1 MGERKV
7 LNRYFPPD
15 FDPLLVPK
23 RKYDPYKQ
31 VEVRMMIPF
40 SLQCIK
46 CGEYMYRGK
55 KFNSRKEDVIGDDYL
70 GIKKYR
76 FYIKCCVCNNEI
88 AFKTDPKN
96 QDYVCESGARAAS
109 LFFFFATCAAMAFVE
124 RARARLCAAAWR
136 CGAAMAC
143 RWGYKYDAPPPRDF
157 GTAHTPSTRHRNAGA
172 TRNFESW
179 RQQDE
184 AEEKFEGERKEAAE
198 ANAMSALESKT
209 LDSKIEMDILDA
221 LDEIKAY
228 NERHE
233 RVDRAELGSAQKPA
247 DEMSAK
253 ERDEMAA
260 FKRAQAARAVDAK
273 PPPLQGSSSDEAVPA
288 PPPTLAAPDPA
299 RPPSQM
305 PVVLKRRLADAPP
318 PVEKKPKLGGL
329 VAYSSS
335 SSSEG
340 EGAS

>member
-96 QDYVCESGARAAS
+96 QDYVCESGAWAAS
-109 LFFFFATCAAMAFVE
+109 LVFLLPLLRDLRGGGVR
-124 RARARLCAAAWR
+124 RARPRPASARLRGVASRRWR
-136 CGAAMAC
+136 AGGVQA
-143 RWGYKYDAPPPRDF
+143 RRRLRRESSGRPP
-157 GTAHTPSTRHRNAGA
+157 TRHR
-172 TRNFESW
+172 
-179 RQQDE
+179 
-184 AEEKFEGERKEAAE
+184 
-198 ANAMSALESKT
+198 
-209 LDSKIEMDILDA
+209 
-221 LDEIKAY
+221 
-228 NERHE
+228 
-233 RVDRAELGSAQKPA
+233 
-247 DEMSAK
+247 
-253 ERDEMAA
+253 RD
-260 FKRAQAARAVDAK
+260 
-273 PPPLQGSSSDEAVPA
+273 
-288 PPPTLAAPDPA
+288 PPPTQAPRATSSPGA
-299 RPPSQM
+299 SRTRPRRSSRASGRRPP
-305 PVVLKRRLADAPP
+305 RRTR
-318 PVEKKPKLGGL
+318 
-329 VAYSSS
+329 
-335 SSSEG
+335 
-340 EGAS
+340 

>member
-96 QDYVCESGARAAS
+96 QDYVCESGAWAAS
-109 LFFFFATCAAMAFVE
+109 FVFFLVPSRLARRWRARAAFVE
-124 RARARLCAAAWR
+124 RGRGPPLLRGGWALRR
-136 CGAAMAC
+136 GDGVPV
-143 RWGYKYDAPPPRDF
+143 GYKHDAPPPREV
-157 GTAHTPSTRHRNAGA
+157 GTAPTRHR
-172 TRNFESW
+172 
-179 RQQDE
+179 
-184 AEEKFEGERKEAAE
+184 
-198 ANAMSALESKT
+198 
-209 LDSKIEMDILDA
+209 
-221 LDEIKAY
+221 
-228 NERHE
+228 
-233 RVDRAELGSAQKPA
+233 
-247 DEMSAK
+247 
-253 ERDEMAA
+253 RD
-260 FKRAQAARAVDAK
+260 
-273 PPPLQGSSSDEAVPA
+273 PPPKTQAPRATSSP
-288 PPPTLAAPDPA
+288 
-299 RPPSQM
+299 
-305 PVVLKRRLADAPP
+305 
-318 PVEKKPKLGGL
+318 
-329 VAYSSS
+329 
-335 SSSEG
+335 
-340 EGAS
+340 GASRTRPRRSSRASGKKRPRRTR

>member
-1 MGERKV
+1 MRAVCVRRPFLRDLRG
-7 LNRYFPPD
+7 D
-15 FDPLLVPK
+15 GVP
-23 RKYDPYKQ
+23 
-31 VEVRMMIPF
+31 VR
-40 SLQCIK
+40 
-46 CGEYMYRGK
+46 
-55 KFNSRKEDVIGDDYL
+55 
-70 GIKKYR
+70 
-76 FYIKCCVCNNEI
+76 CV
-88 AFKTDPKN
+88 
-96 QDYVCESGARAAS
+96 R
-109 LFFFFATCAAMAFVE
+109 
-124 RARARLCAAAWR
+124 RARPAALARRRR

-143 RWGYKYDAPPPRDF
+143 RWGTSATPAATARERVRD
-157 GTAHTPSTRHRNAGA
+157 GPHAIDTTRYAGA

-233 RVDRAELGSAQKPA
+233 RVDRAELGSAQKPN

-273 PPPLQGSSSDEAVPA
+273 PPPLQGSSSDEAAPA
-288 PPPTLAAPDPA
+288 PPPALAAPEPA

>member
-96 QDYVCESGARAAS
+96 QDYVCESGAWAAS
-109 LFFFFATCAAMAFVE
+109 FVFFASFALVAFFPSVAPSTLRRRVRLG
-124 RARARLCAAAWR
+124 RARV
-136 CGAAMAC
+136 
-143 RWGYKYDAPPPRDF
+143 
-157 GTAHTPSTRHRNAGA
+157 AGA
-172 TRNFESW
+172 SRSVK
-179 RQQDE
+179 DE
-184 AEEKFEGERKEAAE
+184 
-198 ANAMSALESKT
+198 
-209 LDSKIEMDILDA
+209 DA
-221 LDEIKAY
+221 RDGRRRVCGLS
-228 NERHE
+228 RHP
-233 RVDRAELGSAQKPA
+233 RV
-247 DEMSAK
+247 
-253 ERDEMAA
+253 
-260 FKRAQAARAVDAK
+260 V
-273 PPPLQGSSSDEAVPA
+273 
-288 PPPTLAAPDPA
+288 
-299 RPPSQM
+299 
-305 PVVLKRRLADAPP
+305 
-318 PVEKKPKLGGL
+318 
-329 VAYSSS
+329 
-335 SSSEG
+335 
-340 EGAS
+340 

>member
-96 QDYVCESGARAAS
+96 QDYVCESGAWAAS
-109 LFFFFATCAAMAFVE
+109 FDHHVASMRESAIDGPSRRGPRPGRRR
-124 RARARLCAAAWR
+124 RARRR
-136 CGAAMAC
+136 RG
-143 RWGYKYDAPPPRDF
+143 PPR
-157 GTAHTPSTRHRNAGA
+157 GVHP
-172 TRNFESW
+172 
-179 RQQDE
+179 
-184 AEEKFEGERKEAAE
+184 RKEAGP
-198 ANAMSALESKT
+198 
-209 LDSKIEMDILDA
+209 
-221 LDEIKAY
+221 
-228 NERHE
+228 
-233 RVDRAELGSAQKPA
+233 RVRARRGSAG
-247 DEMSAK
+247 D
-253 ERDEMAA
+253 
-260 FKRAQAARAVDAK
+260 
-273 PPPLQGSSSDEAVPA
+273 
-288 PPPTLAAPDPA
+288 
-299 RPPSQM
+299 
-305 PVVLKRRLADAPP
+305 
-318 PVEKKPKLGGL
+318 L
-329 VAYSSS
+329 VY
-335 SSSEG
+335 
-340 EGAS
+340 

>member
-96 QDYVCESGARAAS
+96 QDYVCESGAWAAS
-109 LFFFFATCAAMAFVE
+109 LVFLLPLLRDLRGYHGRQPRKRVPTEFLPRPLRVLGLVE
-124 RARARLCAAAWR
+124 R
-136 CGAAMAC
+136 
-143 RWGYKYDAPPPRDF
+143 P
-157 GTAHTPSTRHRNAGA
+157 
-172 TRNFESW
+172 
-179 RQQDE
+179 Q
-184 AEEKFEGERKEAAE
+184 
-198 ANAMSALESKT
+198 
-209 LDSKIEMDILDA
+209 
-221 LDEIKAY
+221 
-228 NERHE
+228 
-233 RVDRAELGSAQKPA
+233 
-247 DEMSAK
+247 
-253 ERDEMAA
+253 
-260 FKRAQAARAVDAK
+260 AK
-273 PPPLQGSSSDEAVPA
+273 P
-288 PPPTLAAPDPA
+288 
-299 RPPSQM
+299 R
-305 PVVLKRRLADAPP
+305 
-318 PVEKKPKLGGL
+318 
-329 VAYSSS
+329 
-335 SSSEG
+335 
-340 EGAS
+340 

>member
-96 QDYVCESGARAAS
+96 QDYVCESGAWSAS
-109 LFFFFATCAAMAFVE
+109 FVFFLVPRVLFF
-124 RARARLCAAAWR
+124 WR
-136 CGAAMAC
+136 CAR
-143 RWGYKYDAPPPRDF
+143 RWR
-157 GTAHTPSTRHRNAGA
+157 AG
-172 TRNFESW
+172 
-179 RQQDE
+179 
-184 AEEKFEGERKEAAE
+184 G
-198 ANAMSALESKT
+198 
-209 LDSKIEMDILDA
+209 
-221 LDEIKAY
+221 
-228 NERHE
+228 
-233 RVDRAELGSAQKPA
+233 GSARGRSRRGTQKN
-247 DEMSAK
+247 K
-253 ERDEMAA
+253 
-260 FKRAQAARAVDAK
+260 KGT
-273 PPPLQGSSSDEAVPA
+273 PPKHRSRTHSPGSSG
-288 PPPTLAAPDPA
+288 
-299 RPPSQM
+299 PS
-305 PVVLKRRLADAPP
+305 
-318 PVEKKPKLGGL
+318 
-329 VAYSSS
+329 
-335 SSSEG
+335 
-340 EGAS
+340 

>member
-96 QDYVCESGARAAS
+96 QDYVCESGLFSASFVFLLPLAS
-109 LFFFFATCAAMAFVE
+109 LSS
-124 RARARLCAAAWR
+124 RLARR
-136 CGAAMAC
+136 CGAAMVLRRGDGLAAR
-143 RWGYKYDAPPPRDF
+143 RWR
-157 GTAHTPSTRHRNAGA
+157 AGA
-172 TRNFESW
+172 CGT
-179 RQQDE
+179 
-184 AEEKFEGERKEAAE
+184 
-198 ANAMSALESKT
+198 
-209 LDSKIEMDILDA
+209 
-221 LDEIKAY
+221 
-228 NERHE
+228 
-233 RVDRAELGSAQKPA
+233 
-247 DEMSAK
+247 
-253 ERDEMAA
+253 
-260 FKRAQAARAVDAK
+260 KR
-273 PPPLQGSSSDEAVPA
+273 
-288 PPPTLAAPDPA
+288 
-299 RPPSQM
+299 
-305 PVVLKRRLADAPP
+305 
-318 PVEKKPKLGGL
+318 
-329 VAYSSS
+329 Y
-335 SSSEG
+335 
-340 EGAS
+340 

>member
-96 QDYVCESGARAAS
+96 QDYVCESGLRSAS
-109 LFFFFATCAAMAFVE
+109 F
-124 RARARLCAAAWR
+124 LCPF
-136 CGAAMAC
+136 
-143 RWGYKYDAPPPRDF
+143 DA
-157 GTAHTPSTRHRNAGA
+157 
-172 TRNFESW
+172 
-179 RQQDE
+179 
-184 AEEKFEGERKEAAE
+184 
-198 ANAMSALESKT
+198 
-209 LDSKIEMDILDA
+209 
-221 LDEIKAY
+221 
-228 NERHE
+228 
-233 RVDRAELGSAQKPA
+233 
-247 DEMSAK
+247 
-253 ERDEMAA
+253 
-260 FKRAQAARAVDAK
+260 
-273 PPPLQGSSSDEAVPA
+273 
-288 PPPTLAAPDPA
+288 
-299 RPPSQM
+299 
-305 PVVLKRRLADAPP
+305 
-318 PVEKKPKLGGL
+318 
-329 VAYSSS
+329 
-335 SSSEG
+335 
-340 EGAS
+340 

>member
-96 QDYVCESGARAAS
+96 QDYVCESGSFGGVPFLLPLPWWLHPQRRAVDASPACRATAGSSSATPRRAA
-109 LFFFFATCAAMAFVE
+109 APRRGVPAMRACLR
-124 RARARLCAAAWR
+124 RARVEGVALAASATRARR
-136 CGAAMAC
+136 PSRGA
-143 RWGYKYDAPPPRDF
+143 RRPGYALTPRHAIDAIRERRLPLVARRALAP
-157 GTAHTPSTRHRNAGA
+157 TSTPSTRPATQAPRATSSPGA
-172 TRNFESW
+172 SRTRPRRSS
-179 RQQDE
+179 R
-184 AEEKFEGERKEAAE
+184 A
-198 ANAMSALESKT
+198 SA
-209 LDSKIEMDILDA
+209 
-221 LDEIKAY
+221 
-228 NERHE
+228 R
-233 RVDRAELGSAQKPA
+233 
-247 DEMSAK
+247 
-253 ERDEMAA
+253 
-260 FKRAQAARAVDAK
+260 
-273 PPPLQGSSSDEAVPA
+273 
-288 PPPTLAAPDPA
+288 
-299 RPPSQM
+299 RPP
-305 PVVLKRRLADAPP
+305 RRTR
-318 PVEKKPKLGGL
+318 
-329 VAYSSS
+329 
-335 SSSEG
+335 
-340 EGAS
+340 

>member
-96 QDYVCESGARAAS
+96 QDYVCESGA
-109 LFFFFATCAAMAFVE
+109 
-124 RARARLCAAAWR
+124 
-136 CGAAMAC
+136 
-143 RWGYKYDAPPPRDF
+143 
-157 GTAHTPSTRHRNAGA
+157 

-247 DEMSAK
+247 DAMSAK

-273 PPPLQGSSSDEAVPA
+273 PPPLQGSSSDEAVSA
-288 PPPTLAAPDPA
+288 PPPTLAAPEPA
-299 RPPSQM
+299 RPPSPPA

-318 PVEKKPKLGGL
+318 PVEKKPKVGGL

-335 SSSEG
+335 SSSSEG

>member
-96 QDYVCESGARAAS
+96 QDYVCESGAWAAS
-109 LFFFFATCAAMAFVE
+109 LFAY
-124 RARARLCAAAWR
+124 RARFPRQHAI
-136 CGAAMAC
+136 
-143 RWGYKYDAPPPRDF
+143 DAYQTQAPR
-157 GTAHTPSTRHRNAGA
+157 A
-172 TRNFESW
+172 T
-179 RQQDE
+179 
-184 AEEKFEGERKEAAE
+184 
-198 ANAMSALESKT
+198 
-209 LDSKIEMDILDA
+209 
-221 LDEIKAY
+221 
-228 NERHE
+228 
-233 RVDRAELGSAQKPA
+233 
-247 DEMSAK
+247 
-253 ERDEMAA
+253 
-260 FKRAQAARAVDAK
+260 
-273 PPPLQGSSSDEAVPA
+273 SSP
-288 PPPTLAAPDPA
+288 
-299 RPPSQM
+299 
-305 PVVLKRRLADAPP
+305 
-318 PVEKKPKLGGL
+318 
-329 VAYSSS
+329 
-335 SSSEG
+335 
-340 EGAS
+340 GASRTRPRRSSRASARRRPRRTR

>member
-1 MGERKV
+1 
-7 LNRYFPPD
+7 
-15 FDPLLVPK
+15 
-23 RKYDPYKQ
+23 
-31 VEVRMMIPF
+31 
-40 SLQCIK
+40 
-46 CGEYMYRGK
+46 MYRGK

-96 QDYVCESGARAAS
+96 QDYVCES
-109 LFFFFATCAAMAFVE
+109 
-124 RARARLCAAAWR
+124 
-136 CGAAMAC
+136 
-143 RWGYKYDAPPPRDF
+143 
-157 GTAHTPSTRHRNAGA
+157 GA

-233 RVDRAELGSAQKPA
+233 RVDRAGLGRPEAEKNALTAAEQAEL
-247 DEMSAK
+247 
-253 ERDEMAA
+253 AA
-260 FKRAQAARAVDAK
+260 FQRAQAARAVDAK
-273 PPPLQGSSSDEAVPA
+273 PP
-288 PPPTLAAPDPA
+288 
-299 RPPSQM
+299 
-305 PVVLKRRLADAPP
+305 
-318 PVEKKPKLGGL
+318 
-329 VAYSSS
+329 
-335 SSSEG
+335 
-340 EGAS
+340 

>member
-96 QDYVCESGARAAS
+96 QDYVCESGLFSAS
-109 LFFFFATCAAMAFVE
+109 WLFAYAM
-124 RARARLCAAAWR
+124 RLR
-136 CGAAMAC
+136 RESSG
-143 RWGYKYDAPPPRDF
+143 PP
-157 GTAHTPSTRHRNAGA
+157 TRHRRDTQRRRYAQLRVLAPAG
-172 TRNFESW
+172 RGRGEV
-179 RQQDE
+179 RGR
-184 AEEKFEGERKEAAE
+184 AEGGRRGERDVRARVE
-198 ANAMSALESKT
+198 
-209 LDSKIEMDILDA
+209 DA
-221 LDEIKAY
+221 
-228 NERHE
+228 
-233 RVDRAELGSAQKPA
+233 
-247 DEMSAK
+247 
-253 ERDEMAA
+253 
-260 FKRAQAARAVDAK
+260 
-273 PPPLQGSSSDEAVPA
+273 
-288 PPPTLAAPDPA
+288 
-299 RPPSQM
+299 
-305 PVVLKRRLADAPP
+305 
-318 PVEKKPKLGGL
+318 
-329 VAYSSS
+329 
-335 SSSEG
+335 
-340 EGAS
+340 

>member
-1 MGERKV
+1 
-7 LNRYFPPD
+7 
-15 FDPLLVPK
+15 
-23 RKYDPYKQ
+23 
-31 VEVRMMIPF
+31 
-40 SLQCIK
+40 
-46 CGEYMYRGK
+46 MYRGK

-96 QDYVCESGARAAS
+96 QDYVCES
-109 LFFFFATCAAMAFVE
+109 
-124 RARARLCAAAWR
+124 
-136 CGAAMAC
+136 
-143 RWGYKYDAPPPRDF
+143 
-157 GTAHTPSTRHRNAGA
+157 GA

-273 PPPLQGSSSDEAVPA
+273 PPPLQGSSSDEAVPPS
-288 PPPTLAAPDPA
+288 PPA
-299 RPPSQM
+299 
-305 PVVLKRRLADAPP
+305 PVVLKRRLADAPPPVEKKPKLADAPP

-335 SSSEG
+335 SSS
-340 EGAS
+340 

>member
-1 MGERKV
+1 MLRLQQRDRVQDGPEEPGLRLRERC
-7 LNRYFPPD
+7 LGG
-15 FDPLLVPK
+15 VP
-23 RKYDPYKQ
+23 
-31 VEVRMMIPF
+31 F
-40 SLQCIK
+40 CFLA
-46 CGEYMYRGK
+46 
-55 KFNSRKEDVIGDDYL
+55 SRAETV
-70 GIKKYR
+70 
-76 FYIKCCVCNNEI
+76 
-88 AFKTDPKN
+88 
-96 QDYVCESGARAAS
+96 
-109 LFFFFATCAAMAFVE
+109 
-124 RARARLCAAAWR
+124 RARF
-136 CGAAMAC
+136 
-143 RWGYKYDAPPPRDF
+143 P
-157 GTAHTPSTRHRNAGA
+157 TITPSTRPGAGA

-288 PPPTLAAPDPA
+288 PPPTLAAPEPA
-299 RPPSQM
+299 RPPSPPA

-335 SSSEG
+335 SEDGSGSS
-340 EGAS
+340 

>member
-96 QDYVCESGARAAS
+96 QDYVCESGAWSAYFVFLAA
-109 LFFFFATCAAMAFVE
+109 A
-124 RARARLCAAAWR
+124 ARLR
-136 CGAAMAC
+136 GESS
-143 RWGYKYDAPPPRDF
+143 GPP
-157 GTAHTPSTRHRNAGA
+157 ARHRRDPTQAPRA
-172 TRNFESW
+172 T
-179 RQQDE
+179 
-184 AEEKFEGERKEAAE
+184 
-198 ANAMSALESKT
+198 
-209 LDSKIEMDILDA
+209 
-221 LDEIKAY
+221 
-228 NERHE
+228 
-233 RVDRAELGSAQKPA
+233 
-247 DEMSAK
+247 
-253 ERDEMAA
+253 
-260 FKRAQAARAVDAK
+260 
-273 PPPLQGSSSDEAVPA
+273 SSP
-288 PPPTLAAPDPA
+288 
-299 RPPSQM
+299 
-305 PVVLKRRLADAPP
+305 
-318 PVEKKPKLGGL
+318 
-329 VAYSSS
+329 
-335 SSSEG
+335 
-340 EGAS
+340 GASRTRPRRSSRASGRRRPRRTR

>member
-1 MGERKV
+1 M

-96 QDYVCESGARAAS
+96 QDYVCESGSWSAS
-109 LFFFFATCAAMAFVE
+109 LLLPCLL
-124 RARARLCAAAWR
+124 ARARR
-136 CGAAMAC
+136 GDGM
-143 RWGYKYDAPPPRDF
+143 P
-157 GTAHTPSTRHRNAGA
+157 TITPSTRPGAGA

-179 RQQDE
+179 RQQGE
-184 AEEKFEGERKEAAE
+184 AEEGFEGERKEAAE

-233 RVDRAELGSAQKPA
+233 RVDGRSSGPRRS
-247 DEMSAK
+247 
-253 ERDEMAA
+253 
-260 FKRAQAARAVDAK
+260 
-273 PPPLQGSSSDEAVPA
+273 PPM
-288 PPPTLAAPDPA
+288 
-299 RPPSQM
+299 R
-305 PVVLKRRLADAPP
+305 
-318 PVEKKPKLGGL
+318 
-329 VAYSSS
+329 
-335 SSSEG
+335 
-340 EGAS
+340 